1 MSESRLII
9 RNARLDDG
17 RLVDIESDAGR
28 IGRISLAGQSAGAQA
43 FDATGYVALPALVE
57 PHVHLDK
64 TLWGE
69 PWRPNTAGPTIP
81 EYIANER
88 QVLAEVTTPI
98 AVRSARLLEHM
109 IANGALTIRSH
120 VDVAPDIGLAHI
132 EGMLALRER
141 YRDLVDLQLVAFPQ
155 TGLLIRPGTAELIE
169 EALKLGVETVGGLDP
184 AGIDNDP
191 IGQLKV
197 IFGLAERHGRG
208 IDIHL
213 HDPGELGVWQI
224 ERIAD
229 FTQASGL
236 RGKVMVSH
244 AYCLGMVPRSRIEP
258 VAKRLAVLGISLM
271 SSAPADI
278 AVPPVAYLRE
288 MGVTVCAGSDG
299 IRDAWSPMGNGDPL
313 ERAWLMAYRF
323 DWNKDEQLSDA
334 LDAVIGSAARAI
346 GRKEPTLAV
355 GAPADFLLVKADNA
369 HDALLRR
376 PKDRIVIKAGRIVAK
391 DGVYLC
397 LTEGETLRG

>member
-1 MSESRLII
+1 MPQPRLLV
-9 RNARLDDG
+9 RNARLG
-17 RLVDIESDAGR
+17 NGTIGAIAISD
-28 IGRISLAGQSAGAQA
+28 GRISSVGSSPALSPDPDTL
-43 FDATGYVALPALVE
+43 DATGYVALPAFVE

-88 QVLAEVTTPI
+88 RVLAEVTTPI

-120 VDVAPDIGLAHI
+120 VDVAPDISLAHI
-132 EGMLALRER
+132 EAMLALKER
-141 YRDLVDLQLVAFPQ
+141 YSGIADLQLVAFPQ
-155 TGLLIRPGTAELIE
+155 TGLLIRPGTAELME

-191 IGQLKV
+191 IGQLKL
-197 IFGLAERHGRG
+197 IFGLAERYGRG
-208 IDIHL
+208 VDIHL

-229 FTQASGL
+229 FTEATGL
-236 RGKVMVSH
+236 RGRVMISH
-244 AYCLGMVPRSRIEP
+244 AYCLGMVPRSRIE
-258 VAKRLAVLGISLM
+258 VLARRLADLGISLM

-278 AVPPVAYLRE
+278 AVPPVGFLRE
-288 MGVTVCAGSDG
+288 SGVTVCAGSDG

-323 DWNKDEQLSDA
+323 DWNKDEQLRDA
-334 LDAVIGSAARAI
+334 LDAVLGSAARAI
-346 GRKEPTLAV
+346 GRPEPKLEP
-355 GAPADFLLVKADNA
+355 GAPADLLLIKATSA
-369 HDALLRR
+369 EDALLRR
-376 PKDRIVIKAGRIVAK
+376 PKERIVIKAGKIVAK
-391 DGVYLC
+391 YGVYL
-397 LTEGETLRG
+397 GEQ

>member
-1 MSESRLII
+1 MPQPNFLI
-9 RNARLDDG
+9 RNARLGDG
-17 RLVDIESDAGR
+17 TVADIAVSETRIAG
-28 IGRISLAGQSAGAQA
+28 IGSSPKASTGADTL
-43 FDATGYVALPALVE
+43 DATGYAALPALVE

-88 QVLAEVTTPI
+88 RVLAEVTTPI

-109 IANGALTIRSH
+109 VANGALTIRSH

-132 EGMLALRER
+132 EGMLALKQR

-191 IGQLKV
+191 IGQIKV
-197 IFGLAERHGRG
+197 VFGLAERHGRG
-208 IDIHL
+208 VDIHL
-213 HDPGELGVWQI
+213 HDSGELGVWQI

-229 FTQASGL
+229 FTEASGL

-244 AYCLGMVPRSRIEP
+244 AYCLGMVPRSRIE
-258 VAKRLAVLGISLM
+258 ALARRLADLGISLM
-271 SSAPADI
+271 TSAPADI
-278 AVPPVAYLRE
+278 AVPPVAFLRE

-323 DWNKDEQLSDA
+323 DWNKDEQLRDA
-334 LDAVIGSAARAI
+334 LDAVTGSAARAI
-346 GRKEPTLAV
+346 CRPEPKLEV
-355 GAPADFLLVKADNA
+355 GAPADLLLIKATSA
-369 HDALLRR
+369 EDALLRR
-376 PKDRIVIKAGRIVAK
+376 PKERIVIKAGRIVAR
-391 DGVYLC
+391 DGAYLG
-397 LTEGETLRG
+397 LA